1 MWRGQHRHLN
11 WTCESTAIII
21 NHCILEIV
29 NIVLIFFWHENG
41 NIKPALSGLHIVLSV
56 IEYDI
61 VNHVTI
67 EVANKG
73 L

>member
-1 MWRGQHRHLN
+1 
-11 WTCESTAIII
+11 
-21 NHCILEIV
+21 V